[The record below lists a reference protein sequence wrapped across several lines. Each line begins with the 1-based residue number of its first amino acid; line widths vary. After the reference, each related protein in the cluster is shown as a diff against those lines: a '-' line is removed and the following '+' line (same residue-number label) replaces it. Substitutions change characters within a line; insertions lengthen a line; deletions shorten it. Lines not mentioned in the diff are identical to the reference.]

1 MIVILHS
8 KPNFCIPICH
18 EILSYSICP
27 LTYVCF
33 ILGTDTKPSTVE
45 SKIQELLSKERGGG
59 AGEEGR
65 REREKE
71 GKDDGG
77 RGGQEGEEEREILE
91 VEGKGSS
98 P

>member
-45 SKIQELLSKERGGG
+45 SKIQELLSKERRGGRERTEEG
-59 AGEEGR
+59 REKRREKTMEGEEGR
-65 REREKE
+65 RERKKE
-71 GKDDGG
+71 
-77 RGGQEGEEEREILE
+77 RF
-91 VEGKGSS
+91 
-98 P
+98 

>member
-45 SKIQELLSKERGGG
+45 SKIQELLSKERRGGRERKEEG
-59 AGEEGR
+59 REKRREKTMKGEEGR
-65 REREKE
+65 RERKKE
-71 GKDDGG
+71 
-77 RGGQEGEEEREILE
+77 RF
-91 VEGKGSS
+91 
-98 P
+98 